1 MTSFHTVYI
10 FFAKFYKLFETVIE
24 VLYNSIVSNILC
36 IIFFAII
43 YIVINLN
50 KSINYGIDYKDKL
63 KIIDN
68 QLLFSVKNQ
77 FLYDVEV
84 PYHISLGLNNID
96 IESFIIL
103 AQQVAVVVI
112 LVFYKLKFVLE
123 LHRKYHIKWI

>member
-1 MTSFHTVYI
+1 MSIFHTIYT
-10 FFAKFYKLFETVIE
+10 LFETLIKL
-24 VLYNSIVSNILC
+24 LYNSIVSNTLC
-36 IIFFAII
+36 ILFFAII

-50 KSINYGIDYKDKL
+50 KPFNYGINYKDKL
-63 KIIDN
+63 QVIDK

-84 PYHISLGLNNID
+84 PYHISLGLNNLD
-96 IESFIIL
+96 IESFTIL

>member
-1 MTSFHTVYI
+1 MSIFHTIYT
-10 FFAKFYKLFETVIE
+10 LFETLIKL
-24 VLYNSIVSNILC
+24 LYNSIVSNALC
-36 IIFFAII
+36 ILIFAII

-50 KSINYGIDYKDKL
+50 KPFNYGIPYKHKLQVIDK
-63 KIIDN
+63 

-84 PYHISLGLNNID
+84 PYHISLGLNNLD
-96 IESFIIL
+96 IESFVIL

>member
-1 MTSFHTVYI
+1 MSLFHTIYT
-10 FFAKFYKLFETVIE
+10 LFETVIKL
-24 VLYNSIVSNILC
+24 LYKSIVSNSLC
-36 IIFFAII
+36 IMFFAII

-50 KSINYGIDYKDKL
+50 KPFNYGINYKDKL
-63 KIIDN
+63 QVIDK

-84 PYHISLGLNNID
+84 PYHISLGLNNLD
-96 IESFIIL
+96 IESFTIL

>member
-1 MTSFHTVYI
+1 MSLFHTIYT
-10 FFAKFYKLFETVIE
+10 FFETFIE
-24 VLYNSIVSNILC
+24 ILYKSIVSNTLC
-36 IIFFAII
+36 ILLFAII

-50 KSINYGIDYKDKL
+50 KSINYNIAYKDKL
-63 KIIDN
+63 QIIDK
-68 QLLFSVKNQ
+68 QLLFSMKNQ

-84 PYHISLGLNNID
+84 PYHISLGLNNLD
-96 IESFIIL
+96 IESFTIL

>member
-1 MTSFHTVYI
+1 MSLFHTIYT
-10 FFAKFYKLFETVIE
+10 LFETVIKL
-24 VLYNSIVSNILC
+24 LYKSIVSNSLC
-36 IIFFAII
+36 IMFFAII

-50 KSINYGIDYKDKL
+50 KPFNYGIPYKHKLQVIDK
-63 KIIDN
+63 
-68 QLLFSVKNQ
+68 QFLFSIKNQ

-84 PYHISLGLNNID
+84 PYHISLGLNNLD
-96 IESFIIL
+96 IESFTIL

>member
-1 MTSFHTVYI
+1 MSLFHTIYT
-10 FFAKFYKLFETVIE
+10 LFETVIKL
-24 VLYNSIVSNILC
+24 LYKSIVSNSLC
-36 IIFFAII
+36 IMFFAII

-50 KSINYGIDYKDKL
+50 KPFNYGIPYKHKLQVIDK
-63 KIIDN
+63 
-68 QLLFSVKNQ
+68 QFLFSIKNQ

>member
-1 MTSFHTVYI
+1 MSLFHTIYT
-10 FFAKFYKLFETVIE
+10 LFETVIKL
-24 VLYNSIVSNILC
+24 LYKSIVSNSLC
-36 IIFFAII
+36 IMFFAII

-50 KSINYGIDYKDKL
+50 KPFNYGIPYKDKL
-63 KIIDN
+63 QVIEKKI
-68 QLLFSVKNQ
+68 LFSFKNQ
-77 FLYDVEV
+77 FLYDIEV
-84 PYHISLGLNNID
+84 PYHISLGLNNLD

>member
-1 MTSFHTVYI
+1 MSLFHTIYT
-10 FFAKFYKLFETVIE
+10 FFETFIE
-24 VLYNSIVSNILC
+24 ILYKSIVSNTLC
-36 IIFFAII
+36 ILFFAII

-50 KSINYGIDYKDKL
+50 KPFNYGINYKDKL
-63 KIIDN
+63 QVIDK

-84 PYHISLGLNNID
+84 PYHISLGLNNLD
-96 IESFIIL
+96 IESFTIL

>member
-1 MTSFHTVYI
+1 MSIFHTVYT
-10 FFAKFYKLFETVIE
+10 LFETVIKL
-24 VLYNSIVSNILC
+24 LYKSVVSNSLC
-36 IIFFAII
+36 IMFFAII

-50 KSINYGIDYKDKL
+50 KPFNYGIPYKQKLQVIDK
-63 KIIDN
+63 
-68 QLLFSVKNQ
+68 QFLFSVKNQ

-84 PYHISLGLNNID
+84 PYHISLGLNNLD
-96 IESFIIL
+96 IESFTIL

>member
-1 MTSFHTVYI
+1 MSLFHTIYT
-10 FFAKFYKLFETVIE
+10 FFETVIE
-24 VLYNSIVSNILC
+24 ILYKSIVSNTLC
-36 IIFFAII
+36 ILLFAII

-50 KSINYGIDYKDKL
+50 KSINYNIAYKDKL
-63 KIIDN
+63 QIIDK
-68 QLLFSVKNQ
+68 QLLFSMKNQ

-84 PYHISLGLNNID
+84 PYHISLGLNNLD
-96 IESFIIL
+96 IESFTIL

>member
-1 MTSFHTVYI
+1 MSLFHTIYT
-10 FFAKFYKLFETVIE
+10 FFETFIE
-24 VLYNSIVSNILC
+24 ILYKSIVSNTLC
-36 IIFFAII
+36 ILLFAII

-50 KSINYGIDYKDKL
+50 KPFNYGINYKDKL
-63 KIIDN
+63 QVIDK

-84 PYHISLGLNNID
+84 PYHISLGLNNLD
-96 IESFIIL
+96 IESFTIL

>member
-1 MTSFHTVYI
+1 MSTIMTTFHTIYT
-10 FFAKFYKLFETVIE
+10 LFETLIKL
-24 VLYNSIVSNILC
+24 LYNSIVSNTLC
-36 IIFFAII
+36 ILFFAII

-50 KSINYGIDYKDKL
+50 KPFNYGINYKDKL
-63 KIIDN
+63 QVIDK

-84 PYHISLGLNNID
+84 PYHISLGLNNLD
-96 IESFIIL
+96 IESFTIL